1 MIDPKAIE
9 PSAQCGNLLNPPV
22 AQGAMLAASGLAAS
36 RLLPPLPGLG
46 LLRHP
51 LVLLAGG
58 IAAGYL
64 LHKYEKEIVQ
74 FLAQGM
80 GMGKDFILHQK
91 ENLEDLLAEAHEK
104 EAAAMPQPSAA
115 PAAPADPTAPATA
128 AQAPSTTSQG

>member
-1 MIDPKAIE
+1 
-9 PSAQCGNLLNPPV
+9 
-22 AQGAMLAASGLAAS
+22 
-36 RLLPPLPGLG
+36 
-46 LLRHP
+46 
-51 LVLLAGG
+51 
-58 IAAGYL
+58 
-64 LHKYEKEIVQ
+64 
-74 FLAQGM
+74 M